1 MLEPLRYLLTAA
13 STLIRPP
20 PEPHGFAPSHRFNTS
35 ALQHCSSW
43 LCIFWL
49 RATGYGLRA
58 TGYGL
63 LATGYRLLVAVCRV
77 PCTMCCLP
85 FDACVC
91 VCVCLAVH
99 VSVVSLRLAQGR
111 HKYGDGTEVI
121 RVRSLAAYGQRTIV
135 SRSGTGFGSRGGSE
149 YLPQA
154 SAGSGM
160 QAPCCLSP
168 AFVVCPGDKPPGEFR
183 VRPEPVLDKGTGA

>member
-20 PEPHGFAPSHRFNTS
+20 PEPHGLAPSHRFNTS

-49 RATGYGLRA
+49 
-58 TGYGL
+58 
-63 LATGYRLLVAVCRV
+63 LATGYWLLVAVCRV